1 MNAENKCPIWG
12 VLCESVRI
20 APDTKTY
27 HVQSSRAGGRY
38 TITVSALRVIEE
50 RSDLEKAKFSRWIYE
65 QNLLGTAPRI
75 DSAVAQRA
83 QNWPMPSVP
92 KRIDYL
98 LQFAELQTRNVAEA
112 PILHVP
118 DVSVEAHLRGITDH
132 ILDRAQQKL
141 DEIYAATAT
150 SSPGALDYLMSQ
162 ADKAGLVTFHSHEM
176 SDGRTTLRS
185 IELTMNGYKHLEK
198 LKDANPNSDQAFVA
212 MWFDDAMNDA
222 WENGFEPAI
231 VDAGYKPMRIDRKE
245 HINKIDDEIIAEIRR
260 SRFVVADFTSERE
273 KPRGGVY
280 YEAGF
285 AHGLNIP
292 VIYTCREDCL
302 GEVHF
307 DTRQFNHLTWNTP
320 EDLRANL
327 AKRISAV
334 LGDGPHRKR
343 KQD

>member
-12 VLCESVRI
+12 ALCEEVRVS
-20 APDTKTY
+20 PDRRTC

-38 TITVSALRVIEE
+38 TITVSALRVVEKW
-50 RSDLEKAKFSRWIYE
+50 SDLEKAKFSRWIYE

-75 DSAVAQRA
+75 DSSVAQQA
-83 QNWPMPSVP
+83 QNWQMPSVH

-132 ILDRAQQKL
+132 ILGRAQQKL

-150 SSPGALDYLMSQ
+150 SSPSALNYLMGQ
-162 ADKAGLVTFHSHEM
+162 ADKAGLVTFNSHKM
-176 SDGRTTLRS
+176 SDGRITSRS
-185 IELTMNGYKHLEK
+185 IEFTMSGYQRLEE
-198 LKDANPNSDQAFVA
+198 LKNANPNSDQAFVA
-212 MWFDDAMNDA
+212 MWFDDAMNDV
-222 WENGFEPAI
+222 WDNGFAPAI
-231 VDAGYKPMRIDRKE
+231 VDAGYKPLRIDRKE

-260 SRFVVADFTSERE
+260 SRFVVADFTS
-273 KPRGGVY
+273 KPKEARGGVY

-292 VIYTCREDCL
+292 VIYTCRENCL
-302 GEVHF
+302 GDVHF
-307 DTRQFNHLTWNTP
+307 DTRQFNHLTWNAP
-320 EDLRANL
+320 EDLRKDL
-327 AKRISAV
+327 SRRISAV
-334 LGDGPHRKR
+334 IGDGPHRKR
-343 KQD
+343 G

>member
-1 MNAENKCPIWG
+1 MNEENKCPIWWTEREDFG
-12 VLCESVRI
+12 SANFDGRCVNS
-20 APDTKTY
+20 P
-27 HVQSSRAGGRY
+27 RAGGKY
-38 TITVSALRVIEE
+38 EITGSALHMVDRL
-50 RSDLEKAKFSRWIYE
+50 SSLEKAVLSRWIYE
-65 QNLLGTAPRI
+65 QNLLGIVPRI
-75 DSAVAQRA
+75 DSAVVEDVP
-83 QNWPMPSVP
+83 NWPMPSVP
-92 KRIDYL
+92 KRIDHL
-98 LQFAELQTRNVAEA
+98 LQFVELETKGAIGAEVQISETMFAAAVAVNQDQIKYLIEQA
-112 PILHVP
+112 ESLGWMKAIWVVGYPPSIGGI
-118 DVSVEAHLRGITDH
+118 SVKGYQRLDDLRGT
-132 ILDRAQQKL
+132 Q
-141 DEIYAATAT
+141 
-150 SSPGALDYLMSQ
+150 
-162 ADKAGLVTFHSHEM
+162 
-176 SDGRTTLRS
+176 
-185 IELTMNGYKHLEK
+185 
-198 LKDANPNSDQAFVA
+198 PNSDQAFVA
-212 MWFDDAMNDA
+212 MWFHDTMNDA

-231 VDAGYKPMRIDRKE
+231 VDAGYKTLRIDRKE

-260 SRFVVADFTSERE
+260 SRFVVADFTSEQE

-302 GEVHF
+302 GDIHF